1 MPPVDRFVENPHWNW
16 FIVVY
21 FFLGGI
27 AGGSAFIGGLAALV
41 GGDRMKPVLHWTAL
55 IPFPLLAISGL
66 LLIADLGR
74 PERFWHMMI
83 QNQTWWPM
91 FKYWSPM
98 SYGSWLLL
106 IFSGLAF
113 VNFAAAIIGGRQGGF
128 LGRFSWLPR
137 LVGGGVLGTV
147 FQILLLIF
155 GYLFAS
161 YTGALVTATNQPIWS
176 DTTMLGALFFI
187 SGVSAALSIL
197 ILLTGWRSHD
207 HYVVDRLETV
217 DNWAMLLELVL
228 IGLFLAFLGSIA
240 WTFLAHRYGLTLLI
254 GTVLLGLLVPLF
266 LHWQPRLL
274 GRTTPMLAAA
284 LALLGG
290 YALRYAIVYAG
301 QEIPIGGRMM
311 G

>member
-1 MPPVDRFVENPHWNW
+1 MPPVDRIVESPHWNW
-16 FIVVY
+16 MIVVY

-27 AGGSAFIGGLAALV
+27 AGGCAFIGAIAALV
-41 GGDRMKPVLHWTAL
+41 GGDRMKPVVRWAAL
-55 IPFPLLAISGL
+55 IPFPLLSISGL

-83 QNQTWWPM
+83 QNQTGWPM

-106 IFSGLAF
+106 GFSGLAF
-113 VNFAAAIIGGRQGGF
+113 VNFAAAIIGDRQTGF
-128 LGRFSWLPR
+128 FSKFRWLPR
-137 LVGGGVLGTV
+137 LLAGGVIGIV
-147 FQILLLIF
+147 FQILLMTF
-155 GYLFAS
+155 AYLFAS

-176 DTTMLGALFFI
+176 DTTMLGALFFT
-187 SGVSAALSIL
+187 SGVSAALSVL
-197 ILLTGWRSHD
+197 ILLVGRGRHD
-207 HYVVDRLETV
+207 HELLARLESA

-240 WTFLAHRYGLTLLI
+240 WPFLRHRYGLTLLI

-266 LHWQPRLL
+266 LHWRPRTL
-274 GRTTPMLAAA
+274 GRTTPLLAAV
-284 LALLGG
+284 LALIGG
-290 YALRYAIVYAG
+290 YALRYAVVYAG
-301 QEIPIGGRMM
+301 QEIPISGRMM

>member
-16 FIVVY
+16 MIVVY

-27 AGGSAFIGGLAALV
+27 AGGSAFIGGLAALI
-41 GGDRMKPVLHWTAL
+41 GGDRMRPVLRWTAL

-74 PERFWHMMI
+74 PERFWHMMF
-83 QNQTWWPM
+83 QNRTGWPM

-113 VNFAAAIIGGRQGGF
+113 VNFVAAIIGDRQGGF
-128 LGRFSWLPR
+128 FGKFSWLPR
-137 LVGGGVLGTV
+137 LLLGGVLGTL
-147 FQILLLIF
+147 FQILLMTF

-187 SGVSAALSIL
+187 SGVSAALSLL
-197 ILLTGWRSHD
+197 ILLVGRGRHD
-207 HYVVDRLETV
+207 HAVMHQLETA
-217 DNWAMLLELVL
+217 DNWAMLLELAL
-228 IGLFLAFLGSIA
+228 IGLFLVFLGGIA
-240 WTFLAHRYGLTLLI
+240 WPFLRHRYGITLLI
-254 GTVLLGLLVPLF
+254 GTVLLGLLVPLL
-266 LHWQPRLL
+266 LHWRPRLL
-274 GRTTPMLAAA
+274 GGVTPMLAAS
-284 LALLGG
+284 LALIGG

-301 QEIPIGGRMM
+301 QEIPIDGRLQ